1 MRQKSP
7 LLAALIDPLNLA
19 MLGLTFAAG
28 LCAAWWLLPLGLLLW
43 GAMVLIV
50 ARDPALRMSQ
60 VMQDR
65 AGLAQRF
72 QRPFDRIERTQV
84 SIFNAISHADARVRQ
99 ALQPVRAATDDLVD
113 QAYRLGQQMTVLE
126 NHRMVSQA
134 NTDFAS
140 ALAELD
146 VKIEGADDPLVRRE
160 YEESRQAL
168 QNRLESL
175 EALDRQLERT
185 EAQLGSLASE
195 LDTVLTEI
203 IRLQAM
209 GAAQARSQVPEL
221 VRKLAHHQQE
231 LDAFEQEA
239 QAL

>member
-1 MRQKSP
+1 MRPKSP
-7 LLAALIDPLNLA
+7 FLVALTDPLNLA

-28 LCAAWWLLPLGLLLW
+28 LCSAWWLLPIGFLLW
-43 GAMVLIV
+43 LAMVLIV

-84 SIFNAISHADARVRQ
+84 SIFNAISHADPRMRQ
-99 ALQPVRAATDDLVD
+99 ALQPVRAATDELVD
-113 QAYRLGQQMTVLE
+113 RAYRLGQQMTVLE

-134 NTDFAS
+134 NTDFES
-140 ALAELD
+140 ALAELA
-146 VKIEGADDPLVRRE
+146 VKIEGATDPMVRQE

-168 QNRLESL
+168 QNRLASL

-209 GAAQARSQVPEL
+209 GPQQARSQVPEL
-221 VRKLAHHQQE
+221 VRRLARHQQE
-231 LDAFEQEA
+231 LDAFERKA